1 MRHHT
6 VERAYLLLPDAEHAR
21 MSCRSSRARARS
33 AALRWSCP
41 SWCGSTQ
48 WWRWRLRIDAKD
60 ATPTP
65 RFVPVTVEDW
75 CEPEPAQSRLVEA
88 GLPNGVTLRFEYR
101 LDGAGLRELAGAF
114 GVVGGA

>member
-1 MRHHT
+1 MAKQKRSREDWKRL
-6 VERAYLLLPDAEHAR
+6 VEALSSSGESAQEFAESRGLNAR
-21 MSCRSSRARARS
+21 T
-33 AALRWSCP
+33 L
-41 SWCGSTQ
+41 Q